1 MSSENSAKIEFSPS
15 KSVNDKQTTK
25 TKTEEVKMIDD
36 NKPDETLEEPYL
48 DERSVTIALVNNYSL
63 YRRANDKVLHSRQD
77 YIGSSINSS
86 KILSSNKGEVEAYF
100 PNIVGRASNDPT
112 FVTRVKQYLN
122 NIQIKVDELGKKF
135 DTSFYYNHKKDYY
148 RFKKQ
153 EEIIEETYQRADK
166 RTLKNLKEA
175 LKIKITKLNSLESE
189 KYKYGSPRNI
199 DEYLMYR
206 HCLLYN
212 DIAKDTALINTDPNI
227 RFYFKDDKKEADK
240 LRKFRMEVNKAKA
253 NFVTCL
259 SDDKLFEAIYIQYCI
274 SKGMPILSALAEDSI
289 QKEINLDKFSNEEPV
304 KFNKYF
310 NNKHIKTMC
319 TIELLIARG
328 ELVRYPN
335 NQNITTV
342 DGAFVG
348 ANMNEAIEWFTNPEN
363 SAIVSSLQNKLNNI

>member
-166 RTLKNLKEA
+166 RNLKNLKEA
-175 LKIKITKLNSLESE
+175 LKVKITKLNSLESE
-189 KYKYGSPRNI
+189 KYKYGNPRNI

-274 SKGMPILSALAEDSI
+274 NKGMPILSALAEDSI

-310 NNKHIKTMC
+310 NNKHIKTMR